1 MEASWLVGSCS
12 DELRNGEEVVKS
24 LKAAPI
30 VQSLRSNLALILC
43 WRVSRFWRVLGP
55 ATSCSVEPAAAAAAG
70 GVDCRAASMLA
81 IKARVFGS
89 TGASEVVGWW

>member
-1 MEASWLVGSCS
+1 MCLLGTWS
-12 DELRNGEEVVKS
+12 DELRNGDEVVKS

-55 ATSCSVEPAAAAAAG
+55 AVSWSMEPAAAAG
-70 GVDCRAASMLA
+70 GVDCRAASTLA
-81 IKARVFGS
+81 IKPLVFGS
-89 TGASEVVGWW
+89 TGSAT